1 MVHQILNI
9 QTLQVMDPI
18 VKENLTI
25 QIIVLSLWFFKVSK
39 LRFKQCPSIRC
50 VIPKT
55 LNACKCSPPY
65 VAPKTLNATYRYIWL
80 QQH

>member
-18 VKENLTI
+18 VIENLTI

-39 LRFKQCPSIRC
+39 LRFKQCPSIPLC
-50 VIPKT
+50 D
-55 LNACKCSPPY
+55 S
-65 VAPKTLNATYRYIWL
+65 
-80 QQH
+80 